1 MINPKS
7 RSLEWITEA
16 ARQIGVRDIA
26 LVEKTIRAFSLL
38 EALTRSGC
46 PFIFK
51 GGSSL
56 MLHLNTSKRLSIDID
71 IICPPGTIIEEYLS
85 QYAEEYG
92 FGKVELVERISRTDV
107 PKQHA
112 KFYYEVSYPGNG
124 GQDKILLD
132 VLFEE
137 THYSQ
142 IVSLPI
148 QSPLLVT
155 DEPLVMVSLPS
166 HENLLGDKLTAFAPH
181 TTGIPFFKGHKKCT
195 MEIIKQLYDVAS
207 LFDITDDLTIT
218 RQTFM
223 KFAMVEL
230 QYRNLPSDDIQQVLD
245 DIYQTAITICM
256 RGLANP
262 EEYKLLQDG
271 ISRIG
276 NFIHSEKYTLDSAI
290 INAAKVAYLS
300 RLLENGINEIRH
312 YTPDDIGMLASQ
324 ALQLPMPTKLN
335 KLKKTHPEAF
345 FYLNEIQRMGS
356 GKGGSEPCFNAGA
369 SPWAGE

>member
-71 IICPPGTIIEEYLS
+71 IICPSGTIIEDYLS
-85 QYAEEYG
+85 QYAEEYS

-137 THYSQ
+137 TYYSQ

-166 HENLLGDKLTAFAPH
+166 HEDLLGDKLTAFAPH

-207 LFDITDDLTIT
+207 LKDIASFLSIT
-218 RQTFM
+218 
-223 KFAMVEL
+223 
-230 QYRNLPSDDIQQVLD
+230 PS
-245 DIYQTAITICM
+245 
-256 RGLANP
+256 
-262 EEYKLLQDG
+262 
-271 ISRIG
+271 
-276 NFIHSEKYTLDSAI
+276 
-290 INAAKVAYLS
+290 YLS
-300 RLLENGINEIRH
+300 TLRKEI
-312 YTPDDIGMLASQ
+312 TFG
-324 ALQLPMPTKLN
+324 
-335 KLKKTHPEAF
+335 KT
-345 FYLNEIQRMGS
+345 
-356 GKGGSEPCFNAGA
+356 
-369 SPWAGE
+369 

>member
-16 ARQIGVRDIA
+16 AHRLGVRDIA

-38 EALTRSGC
+38 EALARSGC
-46 PFIFK
+46 PFLFK

-71 IICPPGTIIEEYLS
+71 LICPPGTMIENYLD
-85 QYAEEYG
+85 QFAEEYG

-137 THYSQ
+137 THYSK

-148 QSPLLVT
+148 QSPVLVT
-155 DEPLVMVSLPS
+155 DEPSVMVNLPS
-166 HENLLGDKLTAFAPH
+166 HEDLLGDKLTAFAPH
-181 TTGIPFFKGHKKCT
+181 TTGIPFFKGEKNCS
-195 MEIIKQLYDVAS
+195 MEIIKQLFDVAS
-207 LFDITDDLTIT
+207 LFDITNDLSIT
-218 RQTFM
+218 STTFV
-223 KFAMVEL
+223 KFAAIEL
-230 QYRNLPSDDIQQVLD
+230 QYRHLGPNNIKQVLD
-245 DIYQTAITICM
+245 DIYQTALCICM
-256 RGLANP
+256 RGLMNP
-262 EEYKLLQDG
+262 DEYKMLQDG

-276 NFIHSEKYTLDSAI
+276 GFMIGEKYTLDSAI
-290 INAAKVAYLS
+290 VNAAKVAYLCKLIEKGHS
-300 RLLENGINEIRH
+300 EIHH
-312 YTPDDIGMLASQ
+312 YDPDKISELSDKT
-324 ALQLPMPTKLN
+324 LQLPMPTKLN
-335 KLKKTHPEAF
+335 KLRKTHLEAF
-345 FYLNEIQRMGS
+345 FYFVEIPEM
-356 GKGGSEPCFNAGA
+356 E
-369 SPWAGE
+369 

>member
-1 MINPKS
+1 MINPDS
-7 RSLEWITEA
+7 RSLKWITEA
-16 ARQIGVRDIA
+16 AQKAGVRDVA

-38 EALTRSGC
+38 EALARSGC
-46 PFIFK
+46 PFVFK

-56 MLHLNTSKRLSIDID
+56 MLHLNTSKRLSIDVD
-71 IICPPGTIIEEYLS
+71 IICPPGTIIEDYLN

-137 THYSQ
+137 THYSK
-142 IVSLPI
+142 IVTLPI
-148 QSPLLVT
+148 QSRLLII
-155 DEPLVMVSLPS
+155 DEPLVLVKLPS
-166 HENLLGDKLTAFAPH
+166 HEDLLGDKLTAFAPH
-181 TTGIPFFKGHKKCT
+181 TTGIPFFKGQKKCT
-195 MEIIKQLYDVAS
+195 MEIIKQLFDVAS
-207 LFDITDDLTIT
+207 LFDITDNLNIT
-218 RQTFM
+218 RQTFK
-223 KFAMVEL
+223 KFAAVEL
-230 QYRNLPSDDIQQVLD
+230 QYRHLQPDNIQQVLD
-245 DIYQTAITICM
+245 DIYQTSLTICM
-256 RGLANP
+256 RGLENL

-276 NFIHSEKYTLDSAI
+276 SFIHSEKYTLDSAI

-300 RLLENGINEIRH
+300 KLIEKGIDEINHYVPADISQLSSKVLE
-312 YTPDDIGMLASQ
+312 
-324 ALQLPMPTKLN
+324 LPIPTKLN

-345 FYLNEIQRMGS
+345 FYFNEIQLL
-356 GKGGSEPCFNAGA
+356 GK
-369 SPWAGE
+369 